1 MANKQTRSRT
11 ARVWTITAF
20 ALILIFYAVHLMT
33 RGSLPIRVAAA
44 TIGDLRSTV
53 ATNGK
58 VEPQPQVNFEA
69 HAPFS
74 GIIQTVDA
82 HEGDKVPA
90 GKLLVAMDDTEAR
103 ARVATA
109 LAALKGAQ
117 AADQAAQRGGTQ
129 EERISLTG
137 DLQKAQI
144 DRDQAQHDLE
154 ALQKLQGSGAASPSE
169 VSAAQTRL
177 AADNSSLQVLQQ
189 RRTARYD
196 SADLAHT
203 RATLDDAQ
211 AAYDA
216 AVDALHHA
224 VVHAPFTGTVYSLP
238 VSRTEYV
245 NQGDRLL
252 SMADLSKLQVL
263 AYFDEPEIG
272 KLSVGQPVT
281 ILWDA
286 RPDEQWRGVISR
298 LPSTII
304 TYGTSRNV
312 GAVSYT
318 HLDVYKRQGLPA
330 GSFCRTSE
338 TCWGCLTPVACRMAS
353 AYLPGGR
360 PGIVIS
366 TVRGDPATP
375 QKNCVS
381 AAAFRSL
388 ASRRYNP
395 STVRVE
401 CWMAK
406 SMDWIDPAMPSNCA
420 ATAETVCART
430 AAALPDC
437 TFAASICADCSR
449 TVR

>member
-1 MANKQTRSRT
+1 MPNKQAKPRA
-11 ARVWTITAF
+11 ARVWIITAV
-20 ALILIFYAVHLMT
+20 ALILVFYGVHLMT

-44 TIGDLRSTV
+44 TIGDLTSTV

-58 VEPQPQVNFEA
+58 VEPQPQANYEA

-117 AADQAAQRGGTQ
+117 AAYEAAQRGGTQ
-129 EERISLTG
+129 EERLSLTG

-144 DRDQAQHDLE
+144 DRDQAQHDLD
-154 ALQKLQGSGAASPSE
+154 ALQKLQSSGAASPSE
-169 VSAAQTRL
+169 VTTAQTRL

-189 RRTARYD
+189 KQTARYD
-196 SADLAHT
+196 KADLAHAK
-203 RATLDDAQ
+203 ATLDDAQ
-211 AAYDA
+211 ANYDA
-216 AVDALHHA
+216 ALDAQHHA
-224 VVHAPFTGTVYSLP
+224 VVHAPFAGTVYSLP

-286 RPDEQWRGVISR
+286 RPDQQWHGVISR

-312 GAVSYT
+312 GEVLVSIT
-318 HLDVYKRQGLPA
+318 DADGALLP
-330 GSFCRTSE
+330 E
-338 TCWGCLTPVACRMAS
+338 T
-353 AYLPGGR
+353 
-360 PGIVIS
+360 
-366 TVRGDPATP
+366 
-375 QKNCVS
+375 N
-381 AAAFRSL
+381 
-388 ASRRYNP
+388 
-395 STVRVE
+395 VRVTVTTANE
-401 CWMAK
+401 
-406 SMDWIDPAMPSNCA
+406 SNVLIVPRDA
-420 ATAETVCART
+420 VHFEQGSSFVYRKQGDSLHRVKVTVGKLNIT
-430 AAALPDC
+430 SVEITSGLKPGDVVALGTTNAQPLSDG
-437 TFAASICADCSR
+437 
-449 TVR
+449 VPVKVVQ